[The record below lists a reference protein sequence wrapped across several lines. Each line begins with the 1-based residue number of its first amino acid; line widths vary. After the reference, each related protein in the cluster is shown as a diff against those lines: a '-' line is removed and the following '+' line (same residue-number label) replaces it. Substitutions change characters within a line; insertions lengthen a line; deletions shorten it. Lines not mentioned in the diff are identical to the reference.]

1 MNATT
6 AAGAAAAGSTR
17 PARFARAGRPVRAA
31 WGHPVTKVGAGL
43 TAAMILLALIGPLL
57 APHDPT
63 EFVGAPFSPPG
74 GEAPLGTDSLGRDV
88 LSGLLHGGRSLLWM
102 AFASTTLGVAL
113 GVALGMVAGYS
124 RNLLDDV
131 IMRALDMVY
140 AFPYIVLVLLFV
152 SLLGPD
158 PWLIVALVAVGWV
171 PGVARTARGMTLEV
185 STREFVEAAE
195 ALGVPRRRIL
205 WREVLPNVTTP
216 LLVEYALRLTWAVG
230 VLAALSF
237 LGFGVQPPASDWGL
251 MINENRNGLAVNPW
265 GVVAPI
271 GCIALFAIGTNLLAD
286 GIGRSIAGV
295 DRKVGAR

>member
-1 MNATT
+1 VT
-6 AAGAAAAGSTR
+6 AAVARLRRPAGAAWR
-17 PARFARAGRPVRAA
+17 Y
-31 WGHPVTKVGAGL
+31 PVTKVGVAL
-43 TAAMILLALIGPLL
+43 TAAMVLLALVGPLL
-57 APHDPT
+57 APHEPT
-63 EFVGAPFSPPG
+63 AFVGAPFSPPG
-74 GEAPLGTDSLGRDV
+74 GEAALGTDSLGRDV
-88 LSGLLHGGRSLLWM
+88 LSGVLNGGRSLLWM
-102 AFASTTLGVAL
+102 AFASTTLGVAA

-152 SLLGPD
+152 SLLGPH

-171 PGVARTARGMTLEV
+171 PGVARTTRGMTLEV
-185 STREFVEAAE
+185 CTREFVDAAE

-205 WREVLPNVTTP
+205 LREVLPNLTTP

-286 GIGRSIAGV
+286 GIGRSIAGIDRRV
-295 DRKVGAR
+295 DGP